1 MSTKG
6 LTPVENNNNNKKT
19 HKVKPFLFLVLCL
32 LKVFWRERK
41 RTLA

>member
-6 LTPVENNNNNKKT
+6 LTPVENNNKKT

-41 RTLA
+41 GTLA